1 MQASDLNIKIDQ
13 LTIKEEDVTI
23 IKYDPE
29 AMYPLIKLKLV
40 IKAVNYFGKR
50 LGKSQK
56 KRIKDCLEI
65 GKFGMTSIMLSFK
78 DEFYGYNQ
86 NRINDKGVDNR
97 KV

>member
-56 KRIKDCLEI
+56 KK
-65 GKFGMTSIMLSFK
+65 
-78 DEFYGYNQ
+78 NQ
-86 NRINDKGVDNR
+86 GLFRNR
-97 KV
+97 KVWNDVNHAKFQR